1 MGKTAHDGGSW
12 VGDVT
17 TVQQAQDDIRVGYHS
32 GAPGVLASALVWGA
46 AAAATPFLTQ
56 WQAVAV
62 LFFGGMLIFPLGLLI
77 AKMLGG
83 RGSHTPGNPLASL
96 AMANTFWMLMCMP
109 LAAVA
114 EMQTPG
120 WFFAGMLLIIGGRY
134 LTFAVMYGMK
144 LYWVLGFALAAVG
157 FGTGYLMLAPVV
169 IAGAGAAIEL
179 AFAFVLFAQHAKWT
193 RGRAAPIAA

>member
-1 MGKTAHDGGSW
+1 MRA
-12 VGDVT
+12 
-17 TVQQAQDDIRVGYHS
+17 GYHS
-32 GAPGVLASALVWGA
+32 GAPGVIASGLVWGA
-46 AAAATPFLTQ
+46 AAAAALIVTQ

-62 LFFGGMLIFPLGLLI
+62 LFFGGMFIFPLGLVI
-77 AKMLGG
+77 AKLLGG
-83 RGSHTPGNPLASL
+83 RGSHTKGNPLASL
-96 AMANTFWMLMCMP
+96 AMANTFWMLICMP

-157 FGTGYLMLAPVV
+157 LGAGYLKLAPVV

-179 AFAFVLFAQHAKWT
+179 GFAVVLFAQHAKWAQT
-193 RGRAAPIAA
+193 HAAPAAA